1 MLPAALAEAL
11 GHIRPGTRVM
21 SICTGSFVLAAAG
34 LLDGR
39 PATTH
44 WGEADAFQELFP
56 RVELDPSVLF
66 VDDGDLLTSAGAAA
80 GVDLCLHVV
89 RRDHGSEVA
98 NQAARRCVVPPWRDG
113 GQAQYIDRPVPE
125 PHDTG
130 TAPVRAWALERLDR
144 PLSLTDLAARAGM
157 SVRTLTRRFREEV
170 GMSPGRWLTVQR
182 VDLARRL
189 LEASDLPVDQIA
201 QRAGFGTTVSLRQH
215 LHAAIGVSPITY
227 RRTFQPQD
235 GERRAGKLAAG
246 AGTVGRGEQQL
257 ALRQPYGLGPQVRG
271 DPHRAPVQHDHGGV
285 VLLHRHLG
293 EARVGQLGAASGAA
307 RSARGTS
314 RAARGGAACPRSSQ
328 SSTDARY
335 VAGSCGSGTSA
346 ASQPCAAN
354 SRAAALA
361 DRARPARARRGR

>member
-1 MLPAALAEAL
+1 MSIHRVVVLALDGAIPFELGIPGRIFAAALGPGDEPLYEVVTCTLDGGPVRTAADFAISVGRDATTLATADTVVIPPFVSDGPYDVLPAALAEAL

-44 WGEADAFQELFP
+44 WGEADAFQEMFP

-157 SVRTLTRRFREEV
+157 SVRTLSRRFREEV

-235 GERRAGKLAAG
+235 GERRAGKVAAG
-246 AGTVGRGEQQL
+246 AGT
-257 ALRQPYGLGPQVRG
+257 LG
-271 DPHRAPVQHDHGGV
+271 
-285 VLLHRHLG
+285 
-293 EARVGQLGAASGAA
+293 
-307 RSARGTS
+307 
-314 RAARGGAACPRSSQ
+314 
-328 SSTDARY
+328 
-335 VAGSCGSGTSA
+335 
-346 ASQPCAAN
+346 
-354 SRAAALA
+354 
-361 DRARPARARRGR
+361 